1 VAFTEQGGGKIVK
14 RVARMST
21 DREGVANNPGYCDT
35 PDEVTKSY
43 FVQQT
48 VNTIY
53 HLPNFVVSNG
63 GGREGGR
70 GFMFLRPFNKELKG
84 TKRKHKVCTMQCLKT
99 ELEIASCSL
108 RQGLIHYPLG
118 VYHGYN
124 ALGSVGCNKARKGSM

>member
-1 VAFTEQGGGKIVK
+1 MKWSSSCEFKDLGVANCVQFECTFALDCADGGSASLLWLLREQGGGKIVK

-63 GGREGGR
+63 GGREG
-70 GFMFLRPFNKELKG
+70 
-84 TKRKHKVCTMQCLKT
+84 
-99 ELEIASCSL
+99 
-108 RQGLIHYPLG
+108 
-118 VYHGYN
+118 VY
-124 ALGSVGCNKARKGSM
+124 VP